1 MWFRLPRKYSE
12 ASKLIYADAGIAG
25 DKKNIGTIGAL
36 RSARMKEG
44 ARGAPP
50 APPARA
56 LLRGAQRECIMVL
69 VVERADDYPHKP
81 YPATRRF
88 IAHPDYIIGKTEQR
102 ITAVLN
108 HGSVGRQFSVALSP
122 KRMARYLHPFVWG
135 ERRFLIAA
143 SALFLPFSRT
153 ASPPAAGTM
162 LSGRPAKAKYET
174 KFRLLMEIILS
185 DQISLTYSRILYK
198 LINKQ

>member
-1 MWFRLPRKYSE
+1 MHAE
-12 ASKLIYADAGIAG
+12 
-25 DKKNIGTIGAL
+25 KKVH
-36 RSARMKEG
+36 EG
-44 ARGAPP
+44 GPTPP
-50 APPARA
+50 TPAHT
-56 LLRGAQRECIMVL
+56 LLRGAQRECITAL
-69 VVERADDYPHKP
+69 VVARADDYPHKP

-143 SALFLPFSRT
+143 SALFLPFPST
-153 ASPPAAGTM
+153 ASPPATDIT
-162 LSGRPAKAKYET
+162 LSSRP
-174 KFRLLMEIILS
+174 L
-185 DQISLTYSRILYK
+185 
-198 LINKQ
+198 